1 MNLAEL
7 GPLKPEPVSRAAA
20 EPSGTVAVAAL
31 SAPELAGQIGAEVAQ
46 PLSSALERVNLLATT
61 GKIGRRSLRAL
72 REELEQARRVAMI
85 GQQIL
90 RLASGRV
97 RQAPEAVDL
106 PRLLRDIATQRGR
119 EIEARGFELHK
130 SLKPMSV
137 QADATLTFALIQA
150 LLDWAFEHCC
160 ERLIQLTTDLR
171 SWPVRVQLV
180 CEFAWRH
187 ADQID
192 TEAQTE
198 FDALTGDETPIPLD
212 TLAWRLVQHTA
223 QVMGVQVER
232 EDSAWRTRVTLEFTK
247 AVEADAPRLGGVEV
261 EAGSTLNSRPL
272 AGCHVLVVSGR
283 REVRNT
289 VREALRPMSLMV
301 DYVTS
306 QDTAREFC
314 RGGIPHAVIFDA
326 VLGPLPA
333 LREDL
338 QPQAPNVAFIEVSE
352 ALNTLEVA
360 SHGSRHQARIGL
372 DVVPTSLRSAL
383 EYALSP

>member
-1 MNLAEL
+1 MILAEL
-7 GPLKPEPVSRAAA
+7 GPLMPAPVAPAAA
-20 EPSGTVAVAAL
+20 EASSLVAQPLAA
-31 SAPELAGQIGAEVAQ
+31 ELAGQVGAEVAA
-46 PLSSALERVNLLATT
+46 PLSSALERVNLLSAT

-72 REELEQARRVAMI
+72 REELEQARRVAMT

-97 RQAPEAVDL
+97 RQTPEPVDL
-106 PRLLRDIATQRGR
+106 TRLLRDIATQRGR
-119 EIEARGFELHK
+119 EIEARGLELHK
-130 SLKPMSV
+130 SLKPMAV
-137 QADATLTFALIQA
+137 RADPTLAFSLVQA

-160 ERLIQLTTDLR
+160 ERLIQVATDLR
-171 SWPVRVQLV
+171 SWPVRAQLT

-198 FDALTGDETPIPLD
+198 FDALTGLAAPVPLD
-212 TLAWRLVQHTA
+212 TLAWQLVLHTA
-223 QVMGVQVER
+223 QVMGVRVER
-232 EDSAWRTRVTLEFTK
+232 EDTAWRTRVLLEFSR
-247 AVEADAPRLGGVEV
+247 ADEETLAPTLAGGE
-261 EAGSTLNSRPL
+261 GPSTLNSRPL

-289 VREALRPMSLMV
+289 VREALRPMGLMV

-314 RGGIPHAVIFDA
+314 LGGIPHAVVFDA
-326 VLGPLPA
+326 ALGPLPA
-333 LREDL
+333 LREEL
-338 QPQAPNVAFIEVSE
+338 APQAPNVAFIEISE

-360 SHGSRHQARIGL
+360 SRGSRHEARVGL
-372 DVVPTSLRSAL
+372 DVVPGSLRSAL
-383 EYALSP
+383 EYVLAP